1 MQNQS
6 KAQMEMSDATAVS
19 LAKAGDCD
27 AFRVLVERHSQKLFR
42 LAFRLSGNEE
52 DAEDIVQETFLRA
65 YRNLNQFDERAVFTS
80 WLYRIATNYAFDLL
94 RMKKSHA
101 LQSLN
106 AVPGNGQ
113 NIEDRMASEIPDPER
128 MMYSAQL
135 QERITQAM
143 DQLSP
148 QERVAFTLRHFEGST
163 IEEISMILHVGSNAA
178 KHAVFR
184 AVQKMR
190 RVLQPLEGETAWR
203 P

>member
-1 MQNQS
+1 
-6 KAQMEMSDATAVS
+6 MEMSDATAVA

-42 LAFRLSGNEE
+42 LSFRLSGNEE

-65 YRNLNQFDERAVFTS
+65 YRNLNQFDERAVFAS

-94 RMKKSHA
+94 RIKKARA

-106 AVPGNGQ
+106 AAPVDGQ
-113 NIEDRMASEIPDPER
+113 TIEDRMASGTPDPER
-128 MMYSAQL
+128 MMFSSQL

-143 DQLSP
+143 DQLTP
-148 QERVAFTLRHFEGST
+148 QERTAFTLRHFEGST
-163 IEEISMILHVGSNAA
+163 IEEISMVLQVGSNAA

-203 P
+203 L

>member
-1 MQNQS
+1 
-6 KAQMEMSDATAVS
+6 MEMSDAAAVA
-19 LAKAGDCD
+19 LARAGDCD

-42 LAFRLSGNEE
+42 LSFRLAGNEE

-94 RMKKSHA
+94 RMRKVRTA
-101 LQSLN
+101 QSLN
-106 AVPGNGQ
+106 AAPVDGQ
-113 NIEDRMASEIPDPER
+113 TVEDRIASDSPTPER
-128 MMYSAQL
+128 LMFSAQL
-135 QERITQAM
+135 QTRITLAM
-143 DQLSP
+143 DQLTP
-148 QERVAFTLRHFEGST
+148 QERTAFTLRHFEGHT
-163 IEEISMILHVGSNAA
+163 IEEISEALKVGSNAT